1 MAKVAKK
8 AAPKKGKYFDN
19 YSPATHDLKTNGGG
33 SGSLATSLQPH
44 TFGMLGW
51 HLNLPGYALEV
62 RHLSDN
68 FYKFVWE
75 KKSLL

>member
-44 TFGMLGW
+44 TFGML
-51 HLNLPGYALEV
+51 
-62 RHLSDN
+62 R
-68 FYKFVWE
+68 
-75 KKSLL
+75 